1 MATGAMPVK
10 LSPLKSALKATIA
23 RDPLQ
28 LWSHQLP
35 NQGFA
40 ESVGSALGVGGLSG
54 GERVF
59 TQCEEALQTLK

>member
-1 MATGAMPVK
+1 VTTGAMPVK
-10 LSPLKSALKATIA
+10 LSPLESALKATIA

-35 NQGFA
+35 NQGFT
-40 ESVGSALGVGGLSG
+40 ESVGSTLGIGGPSG